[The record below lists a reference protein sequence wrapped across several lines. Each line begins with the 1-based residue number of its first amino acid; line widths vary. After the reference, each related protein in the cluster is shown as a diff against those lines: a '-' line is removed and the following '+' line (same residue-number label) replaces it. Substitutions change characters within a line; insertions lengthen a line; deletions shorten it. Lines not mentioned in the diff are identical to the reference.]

1 MKITNNHGISLPLA
15 VWLLYDQYDY
25 IDLPNYISATTL
37 LRSTKQIILSK
48 RVEASDMEMDI
59 SEKIA
64 ASFGTAVHDS
74 IEKAWAQRAGFLM
87 QKLGYPKDLCERIVV
102 NPKEG
107 ELQENSIPIY
117 FEKRGVKEINGWNV
131 GGKFD
136 TVMDGRL
143 FDYKTTSTYTYT
155 AGNKDEDYQ
164 LQGSIY
170 RWLNPELITD
180 DFIYINF
187 VFTDWQKY
195 MVREGTNYPKLK
207 LLEHPVPL
215 LSLEKTEEFII
226 HKTNEISR
234 LKDKPES
241 ELPPC
246 TDKELWRSEAQYKYY
261 SDPTKTDGK
270 SSKNFDT
277 LSEANAHCAEKGK
290 GIVKTVPG
298 EVKACLYCA
307 AFQVCQ
313 QRKLYFAEP

>member
-1 MKITNNHGISLPLA
+1 MKITNHHKISLPLA
-15 VWLLYDQYDY
+15 VWLLHDEYDY
-25 IDLPNYISATTL
+25 INEPNYISATSL

-74 IEKAWAQRAGFLM
+74 VEKAWRLRAGFLM
-87 QKLGYPKDLCERIVV
+87 QKLGYPKDLCDKIVV

-117 FEKRGVKEINGWNV
+117 FERRAIKEIAGYNV

-143 FDYKTTSTYTYT
+143 FDYKTTSTYSYT
-155 AGNKDEDYQ
+155 AGSKDDDYQ
-164 LQGSIY
+164 MQGSIY

-180 DFIYINF
+180 DFIYIQF
-187 VFTDWQKY
+187 VFTDWQKF
-195 MVREGTNYPKLK
+195 MVREDTNYPKLK

-215 LSLEKTEEFII
+215 LSLEKTEEFIT
-226 HKTNEISR
+226 HKIKEIDR

-241 ELPPC
+241 ELPEC
-246 TDKELWRSEAQYKYY
+246 TDKELWRSEPQYKYY
-261 SDPTKTDGK
+261 SDPTKTDGR
-270 SSKNFDT
+270 STRNFDT
-277 LSEANAHCAEKGK
+277 HSEANAFLAEKGK
-290 GIVKTVPG
+290 GIVKVIPG
-298 EVKACLYCA
+298 EVKACNYCA
-307 AFQVCQ
+307 AYSVCQ